1 MVCRALQTRADES
14 VCHLLLAH
22 NPKNRY
28 GLTLGSTGL
37 TSKSLSLIHIQQP
50 TFPMQPAAP
59 ASDRLHR
66 IDQARELMFTG
77 GAAAGVSPW
86 ITRSWQRCLGMGL
99 QPAQTVG
106 FEAISA
112 QHMRRVQE
120 ASRPLV
126 QAAQPVLVEL
136 ARAIADIRYFAI
148 LTNAQG
154 IVVDVHGPVDRQDR
168 RADVIARVGVDLSEK
183 AVGTTAISAA
193 LSELQPV
200 WMHRGEHFFN
210 DTGAYS
216 CAGAPVFGPDGLCAG
231 MLDLTGIETTE
242 RPALKHLVRRSA
254 RSIENSWLLSTDH
267 ALVLRLNW
275 PGNQPGDDSDGLLT
289 LDSEGRVVG
298 ANPTARQMLSLTP
311 DTLGQTLHASEV
323 FAAPWENLFDAA
335 SCDAV
340 AQELPLWSG
349 LRLQT
354 QAMRSGNSALAAPT
368 SAGAA
373 GALAKQPSGLANKN
387 LKDAQTDMI
396 RDAVNQ
402 ARGNVAEAA
411 RSLGISRATVYR
423 KLGLPK
429 A

>member
-1 MVCRALQTRADES
+1 MPLT
-14 VCHLLLAH
+14 AH
-22 NPKNRY
+22 
-28 GLTLGSTGL
+28 
-37 TSKSLSLIHIQQP
+37 H
-50 TFPMQPAAP
+50 
-59 ASDRLHR
+59 SDRLQR
-66 IDQARELMFTG
+66 IEQARDLVFQGQPEIQG
-77 GAAAGVSPW
+77 SGVSPW
-86 ITRSWQRCLGMGL
+86 IAQSWQRCLSMGL
-99 QPAQTVG
+99 QPGQAVG
-106 FEAISA
+106 FDAISA

-126 QAAQPVLVEL
+126 QAAQPVLAEL
-136 ARAIADIRYFAI
+136 ARTIADIRYFAI

-168 RADVIARVGVDLSEK
+168 RAEVIARVGVDLSEK

-193 LSELQPV
+193 LTELQPV
-200 WMHRGEHFFN
+200 WLHRGEHFFQ
-210 DTGAYS
+210 DTGVYS

-275 PGNQPGDDSDGLLT
+275 PGNQPGDDSDGLIT
-289 LDSEGRVVG
+289 LDHNGQIVG
-298 ANPTARQMLSLTP
+298 ANPTARQMLSLSP
-311 DTLGQTLHASEV
+311 DTNGQTLHASEV
-323 FAAPWENLFDAA
+323 FASPWENLFDAA
-335 SCDAV
+335 SRQAS

-354 QAMRSGNSALAAPT
+354 QALRPGTRPAAAHSAKTPERAQAM
-368 SAGAA
+368 
-373 GALAKQPSGLANKN
+373 AKP
-387 LKDAQTDMI
+387 LKDVQTEMI
-396 RDAVNQ
+396 REAVQQ

-429 A
+429 S

>member
-1 MVCRALQTRADES
+1 MS
-14 VCHLLLAH
+14 
-22 NPKNRY
+22 
-28 GLTLGSTGL
+28 LTT
-37 TSKSLSLIHIQQP
+37 LSG
-50 TFPMQPAAP
+50 
-59 ASDRLHR
+59 DRLER
-66 IDQARELMFTG
+66 IARARQLVLQG
-77 GAAAGVSPW
+77 HPDAPVADVSPW
-86 ITRSWQRCLGMGL
+86 ITQSWQRCLSLGL
-99 QPAQTVG
+99 EPDKTVG
-106 FEAISA
+106 FDAISA
-112 QHMRRVQE
+112 QHMHRVQE

-126 QAAQPVLVEL
+126 QAAQPVLAEL

-193 LSELQPV
+193 LTELQPV
-200 WMHRGEHFFN
+200 WLHRGEHFFK
-210 DTGAYS
+210 DTSAYS

-254 RSIENSWLLSTDH
+254 RSIENSWLLSTAH

-289 LDSEGRVVG
+289 LDADGHIAG
-298 ANPTARQMLSLTP
+298 ANPTARQMLSLSP
-311 DTLGQTLHASEV
+311 GAQGQALHASDV
-323 FAAPWENLFDAA
+323 FASSWESLFDAA
-335 SCDAV
+335 NRRGH

-354 QAMRSGNSALAAPT
+354 QALRPGQSATQSTAPIP
-368 SAGAA
+368 A
-373 GALAKQPSGLANKN
+373 QGLSPKP
-387 LKDAQTDMI
+387 LKDVQTDMI
-396 RDAVNQ
+396 REAVNQ

-411 RSLGISRATVYR
+411 RALGISRATVYR
-423 KLGLPK
+423 KLGTPK
-429 A
+429 S

>member
-1 MVCRALQTRADES
+1 MPQT
-14 VCHLLLAH
+14 
-22 NPKNRY
+22 
-28 GLTLGSTGL
+28 
-37 TSKSLSLIHIQQP
+37 SLSG
-50 TFPMQPAAP
+50 
-59 ASDRLHR
+59 DRLER
-66 IDQARELMFTG
+66 IAQARQLVFQGRTETV
-77 GAAAGVSPW
+77 GAGIPPW
-86 ITRSWQRCLGMGL
+86 IAQSWQRCLGMGL
-99 QPAQTVG
+99 QPDQAVD

-126 QAAQPVLVEL
+126 QAAQPVLAEL

-148 LTNAQG
+148 LTNVQG

-168 RADVIARVGVDLSEK
+168 RAGVIARVGVDLSEK

-193 LSELQPV
+193 LTELQPV
-200 WMHRGEHFFN
+200 WLHRGEHFFQN
-210 DTGAYS
+210 NSVYS

-254 RSIENSWLLSTDH
+254 RSIENSWLLSTAH

-289 LDSEGRVVG
+289 MDTNGLIVG
-298 ANPTARQMLSLTP
+298 ANPTARQMLSLSPATH
-311 DTLGQTLHASEV
+311 GQTLHASDV
-323 FAAPWENLFDAA
+323 FASSWESLFDAA
-335 SCDAV
+335 SRQSG

-354 QAMRSGNSALAAPT
+354 LALRTGNGAQPQTPARQPAAQMHST
-368 SAGAA
+368 
-373 GALAKQPSGLANKN
+373 GLASKP
-387 LKDAQTDMI
+387 LKDVQTDMI
-396 RDAVNQ
+396 REAVNK

-411 RSLGISRATVYR
+411 RALGISRATVYR
-423 KLGLPK
+423 KLSAPK
-429 A
+429 G

>member
-1 MVCRALQTRADES
+1 MPLT
-14 VCHLLLAH
+14 AH
-22 NPKNRY
+22 N
-28 GLTLGSTGL
+28 
-37 TSKSLSLIHIQQP
+37 
-50 TFPMQPAAP
+50 
-59 ASDRLHR
+59 SDRLER
-66 IDQARELMFTG
+66 IERARELVLEGRTG
-77 GAAAGVSPW
+77 HLRPGESAAGVSPW
-86 ITRSWQRCLGMGL
+86 LTQSWKRCLAMGL
-99 QPAQTVG
+99 QPGQAVG
-106 FEAISA
+106 FDTISA
-112 QHMRRVQE
+112 QQMRRVQE

-126 QAAQPVLVEL
+126 QAAQPVLAEL

-168 RADVIARVGVDLSEK
+168 RAGVIARVGVDLSEK

-193 LSELQPV
+193 LTELQPV
-200 WMHRGEHFFN
+200 WLHRGEHFFQN
-210 DTGAYS
+210 NSDYS

-254 RSIENSWLLSTDH
+254 RSIENSWLLSTAH

-289 LDSEGRVVG
+289 LDADGHIVG
-298 ANPTARQMLSLTP
+298 ANPTARQMLSLSP
-311 DTLGQTLHASEV
+311 DTHGQTLHASEV
-323 FAAPWENLFDAA
+323 FASSWESLFDAA
-335 SCDAV
+335 SRQSGT
-340 AQELPLWSG
+340 QELPLWSG

-354 QAMRSGNSALAAPT
+354 QALQPGQSATQPTAPRP
-368 SAGAA
+368 APDIAP
-373 GALAKQPSGLANKN
+373 KP
-387 LKDAQTDMI
+387 LKDVQTDMI
-396 RDAVNQ
+396 REAVNQ

-423 KLGLPK
+423 KLGMPK

>member
-1 MVCRALQTRADES
+1 MQ
-14 VCHLLLAH
+14 
-22 NPKNRY
+22 
-28 GLTLGSTGL
+28 LTAST
-37 TSKSLSLIHIQQP
+37 
-50 TFPMQPAAP
+50 
-59 ASDRLHR
+59 SDRQQR
-66 IDQARELMFTG
+66 IDHARARMLQGEAV
-77 GAAAGVSPW
+77 AADAGVSTW
-86 ITRSWQRCLGMGL
+86 ITRSWQRCLSMGL
-99 QPAQTVG
+99 QPGQAVV
-106 FEAISA
+106 FDAISA

-126 QAAQPVLVEL
+126 QAAQPVLAEL

-168 RADVIARVGVDLSEK
+168 RAEVIARVGVDLSEK

-193 LSELQPV
+193 LTELQPV
-200 WMHRGEHFFN
+200 WLHRGEHFFQ
-210 DTGAYS
+210 DTGVYS
-216 CAGAPVFGPDGLCAG
+216 CAGAPVFGPNGLCAG

-289 LDSEGRVVG
+289 LDREGCIVG
-298 ANPTARQMLSLTP
+298 ANPTARQMLSLSP
-311 DTLGQTLHASEV
+311 DLRGETMHASEV

-335 SCDAV
+335 SRQTV

-354 QAMRSGNSALAAPT
+354 QAMRAGHACTSVSLKPKVSSPLA
-368 SAGAA
+368 SEN
-373 GALAKQPSGLANKN
+373 SGLAHKP
-387 LKDAQTDMI
+387 LKDVQTDMI

-429 A
+429 S

>member
-1 MVCRALQTRADES
+1 M
-14 VCHLLLAH
+14 HLTA
-22 NPKNRY
+22 
-28 GLTLGSTGL
+28 TT
-37 TSKSLSLIHIQQP
+37 
-50 TFPMQPAAP
+50 
-59 ASDRLHR
+59 SDRLQR
-66 IDQARELMFTG
+66 IDRARELMFSG
-77 GAAAGVSPW
+77 SAEAVGAGVPRW
-86 ITRSWQRCLGMGL
+86 IAQSWQRCLSMGL
-99 QPAQTVG
+99 QPGQTVG
-106 FEAISA
+106 FEAISK

-120 ASRPLV
+120 DSRPLV

-168 RADVIARVGVDLSEK
+168 RAKVIARVGVDLSEK

-193 LSELQPV
+193 LAELQPV
-200 WMHRGEHFFN
+200 WLHRGEHFFK
-210 DTGAYS
+210 DTGVYS

-231 MLDLTGIETTE
+231 MLDLTGIETAE

-289 LDSEGRVVG
+289 LDREGRIAG
-298 ANPTARQMLSLTP
+298 ANPTARQMLALSP
-311 DTLGQTLHASEV
+311 DALGHGMHASEV

-335 SCDAV
+335 SRQAV

-354 QAMRSGNSALAAPT
+354 QAMLCGHGACAVKPSIKPSSALAGQHT
-368 SAGAA
+368 
-373 GALAKQPSGLANKN
+373 GLTTKN

-396 RDAVNQ
+396 REAVHQ

-411 RSLGISRATVYR
+411 RSLGVSRATVYR

-429 A
+429 G